1 MKQIKYFFF
10 LPASFI
16 LLAFACNK
24 SSSSNSDE
32 QNGNWVTSYESDAS
46 VRYQSVSFVINDT
59 AYIGFGYNGTDR
71 FNDLWRFD
79 SKNWKQM
86 ASTPS
91 SDTARSSAVGFAVNG
106 KGYITTG
113 TDGYYKIKSTWEF
126 NPALNQWTKKADF
139 GGNARYSATAFAIG
153 NKGYVTCGFD
163 DNNYYKDIWEYDASL
178 DKWAQKTSLAGFK
191 RRNATAFVYNN
202 QAYILTGIGSG
213 GNNVNDF
220 VKYDPITDSSI
231 ALRKISNISSESYDD
246 DYSDIVRNSAVSF
259 VLGNKAYLTLGINGG
274 YTKKTWEYDF
284 ATDTWVRKTAFERS
298 EREGA
303 VAFTIKGRSFVTMGK
318 SGSYYLGDLEEFKP
332 TVTLDTND

>member
-16 LLAFACNK
+16 LLALACNK
-24 SSSSNSDE
+24 SSSSNTDE
-32 QNGNWVTSYESDAS
+32 QNGNWVTGSEGSLS
-46 VRYQSVSFVINDT
+46 IRYQCVSFVINDT
-59 AYIGFGYNGTDR
+59 AYEGFGYNGTKR
-71 FNDLWRFD
+71 YNDLWRFD
-79 SKNWKQM
+79 GSNWIQM

-91 SDTARSSAVGFAVNG
+91 TDTARSSAVGFAVNG

-113 TDGYYKIKSTWEF
+113 TDGYYKINSTWEF
-126 NPALNQWTKKADF
+126 NPTLNQWTKKADF
-139 GGNARYSATAFAIG
+139 GGNPRYSATAFAIG

-163 DNNYYKDIWEYDASL
+163 DENYYKDIWEYDPSL
-178 DKWAQKTSLAGFK
+178 DKWTQKNSLGGFK

-202 QAYILTGIGSG
+202 QAYILTGLG
-213 GNNVNDF
+213 GGGTNVNDF
-220 VKYDPITDSSI
+220 WKYNPVSDSCT
-231 ALRKISNISSESYDD
+231 ALRKIANISSDSYDD

-284 ATDTWVRKTAFERS
+284 ATDAWVRKTPFERS

-303 VAFTIKGRSFVTMGK
+303 VAFTIKGRAFVSTGK
-318 SGSYYLGDLEEFKP
+318 SGSYYFDDVEEFLP
-332 TVTLDTND
+332 SVTLNTVD